1 MKVGGTASITA
12 VTQIIVMVLMGFLVG
27 TWMGWNGFHFPWSHT
42 FCFLNHHYFKTF
54 DELGVKAQNLL
65 VL

>member
-27 TWMGWNGFHFPWSHT
+27 TWMGWKQMDSIFLGT

>member
-27 TWMGWNGFHFPWSHT
+27 TWMGWKQMDSIF
-42 FCFLNHHYFKTF
+42 
-54 DELGVKAQNLL
+54 LGVILSSTTIILKPLTSW
-65 VL
+65 V

>member
-12 VTQIIVMVLMGFLVG
+12 NTDYSWSYGVSLG
-27 TWMGWNGFHFPWSHT
+27 TRNKWIPFSLSHT

>member
-1 MKVGGTASITA
+1 MDWKQMDSI
-12 VTQIIVMVLMGFLVG
+12 FLGVISPQP
-27 TWMGWNGFHFPWSHT
+27 TT
-42 FCFLNHHYFKTF
+42 LFKTF

>member
-1 MKVGGTASITA
+1 
-12 VTQIIVMVLMGFLVG
+12 
-27 TWMGWNGFHFPWSHT
+27 MGWKQMDSIPWSHT
-42 FCFLNHHYFKTF
+42 FCLNHHYFKTF